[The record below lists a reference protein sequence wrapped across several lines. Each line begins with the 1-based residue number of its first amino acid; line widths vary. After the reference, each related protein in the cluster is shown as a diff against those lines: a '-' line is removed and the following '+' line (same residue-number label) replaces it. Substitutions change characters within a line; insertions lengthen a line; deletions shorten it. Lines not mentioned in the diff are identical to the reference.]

1 MAWSPPLGPE
11 FEREHGVT
19 ESDWLS
25 TLRGAVGAHPLQL
38 SDGAAQVS
46 LDALAGAGAGA
57 GAGADA
63 GASLQ
68 LRWQVLP
75 PRVIALVRMPR
86 LHVSYRF
93 TGLSPQEQERFLR
106 YFDLFMQR
114 GGG

>member
-19 ESDWLS
+19 EADWLA
-25 TLRGAVGAHPLQL
+25 TLPGAVAGHPLQV
-38 SDGAAQVS
+38 GNGQAVVS
-46 LDALAGAGAGA
+46 IGAGGR
-57 GAGADA
+57 
-63 GASLQ
+63 LH
-68 LRWQVLP
+68 LHWQVLP

-86 LHVSYRF
+86 LQVAYRF
-93 TGLSPQEQERFLR
+93 TGLSAAEQAAFLR